1 MTFDEFLMNSNQML
15 YDTIRQAFLERKPL
29 DIDIH
34 NLAMEQVYRYLLN
47 GGMPEAVATYQAK
60 TMTLNPERR

>member
-1 MTFDEFLMNSNQML
+1 MGKISQITVYPMTFDEFLMNSNQML

-34 NLAMEQVYRYLLN
+34 NLAME
-47 GGMPEAVATYQAK
+47 
-60 TMTLNPERR
+60 